1 VVANQPEALMRP
13 KVKILHIDHREARVE
28 DKVLDLLND
37 PALWSVTIIGLDRSL
52 SGGEAH

>member
-1 VVANQPEALMRP
+1 MRP
-13 KVKILHIDHREARVE
+13 KVKVLHIDHREAHVE

-37 PALWSVTIIGLDRSL
+37 PTLWSVTIIGLDRSL